1 MTPHKCG
8 VLFYK
13 YNMKKQSKNDL
24 NEYII
29 EKTKQELLKEIL
41 TILSQMSETMK
52 RIEKTL
58 DEHAK
63 FARGGF

>member
-1 MTPHKCG
+1 
-8 VLFYK
+8 
-13 YNMKKQSKNDL
+13 MKKQALKELND
-24 NEYII
+24 YIK
-29 EKTKQELLKEIL
+29 EQTTQELLKEIL
-41 TILSQMSETMK
+41 AILSQMSETMK